1 MKFFASDSLNG
12 NDFAP
17 GHQAER
23 HQATIDR
30 AITRSALRI
39 AVKNSNRAGAAIPLG
54 APFFRSRKAAAPK
67 IFEQG
72 SIRGAVREA
81 DKATV
86 KREFDEPAHN
96 GFEHNTVNRAGGKE
110 LSDRASSFSV

>member
-1 MKFFASDSLNG
+1 MPFHEGLDGCFADRTAASAAAEITAKLNIQLVGLAYIAAVVPLEKRHNEPRRAIAALRAVALDHLLLHRMEFFASDSLNG

-39 AVKNSNRAGAAIPLG
+39 AVKN
-54 APFFRSRKAAAPK
+54 
-67 IFEQG
+67 
-72 SIRGAVREA
+72 
-81 DKATV
+81 
-86 KREFDEPAHN
+86 
-96 GFEHNTVNRAGGKE
+96 
-110 LSDRASSFSV
+110 